1 MAGYTRNDTPN
12 NIADGNVINA
22 SDLDGEFDAIED
34 AFNGTTG
41 HSHDGSSGAG
51 PQIAAAGIASNAVT
65 TDKILNANVTTDK
78 IADNNITTAKIL
90 NANVTTDKIAA
101 DAINGTKIAD
111 DVIDSEHYV
120 AGSIDAEHL
129 ASDSVTTD
137 KILNANVTTDKIA
150 DANVT
155 LAKIA
160 DQAANT
166 VLVRDANTAG
176 VVSAKAVADTQI
188 LIGDGTGFT
197 AAALSGDVTMANT
210 GAVTI
215 ANDAVETA
223 MIADS
228 NVTTAKINNGAVTS
242 AKLDTNI
249 QIAGT
254 LGVTG
259 ETTLTT
265 HLNMGDNDIIKLG
278 DSADL
283 QIYHD
288 GPSGVSYINESGSGN
303 FVIQGT
309 NLFLNAINGQ
319 TYLNATQGGAVN
331 IFHNNSQKIATT
343 ATGIDVTGVITT
355 DGMTT
360 SADINFGDNDKAIFG
375 DGSDFQIYFDGTNS
389 IINEN
394 VAGNLLIQGDNI
406 FLQNGA
412 ASATY
417 LRAVSGG
424 TVELRY
430 SDSPKLATTST
441 GVDITGDLAISN
453 DVEVT
458 GRSVGVTIE
467 PENDGS
473 FDLSV
478 CNDFTCTTTTATEI
492 TFTNAAA
499 GQSGNIK
506 FVNGGNHAITADTMV
521 AINANVLST
530 LSATGTYHLAYYV
543 TAASGNDTILVSA
556 SAALT

>member
-65 TDKILNANVTTDK
+65 TAKILDANVTTDK
-78 IADNNITTAKIL
+78 IADNNVTTAKIL
-90 NANVTTDKIAA
+90 NANVTTAKIAA
-101 DAINGTKIAD
+101 DAIDGTKIADDVIDSEHYVAGSIDAEHLAADIIDGTKIAD

-129 ASDSVTTD
+129 ASNS
-137 KILNANVTTDKIA
+137 
-150 DANVT
+150 
-155 LAKIA
+155 
-160 DQAANT
+160 
-166 VLVRDANTAG
+166 
-176 VVSAKAVADTQI
+176 
-188 LIGDGTGFT
+188 
-197 AAALSGDVTMANT
+197 
-210 GAVTI
+210 
-215 ANDAVETA
+215 
-223 MIADS
+223 
-228 NVTTAKINNGAVTS
+228 VTS

-249 QIAGT
+249 QVAGT

-288 GPSGVSYINESGSGN
+288 ASNSYIKEVGDGGLIVQASTS
-303 FVIQGT
+303 VSLQGT
-309 NLFLNAINGQ
+309 DTSSL
-319 TYLNATQGGAVN
+319 ATFFEGGAVTLY
-331 IFHNNSQKIATT
+331 H
-343 ATGIDVTGVITT
+343 
-355 DGMTT
+355 
-360 SADINFGDNDKAIFG
+360 DNLA
-375 DGSDFQIYFDGTNS
+375 
-389 IINEN
+389 
-394 VAGNLLIQGDNI
+394 
-406 FLQNGA
+406 
-412 ASATY
+412 
-417 LRAVSGG
+417 
-424 TVELRY
+424 
-430 SDSPKLATTST
+430 KLATTST
-441 GVDITGDLAISN
+441 GVDITGDLDISN

-458 GRSVGVTIE
+458 GRSVGGTPT

-473 FDLSV
+473 FDLSAN
-478 CNDFTCTTTTATEI
+478 NDFTCTTTADTEI

-506 FVNGGNHAITADTMV
+506 FVNGGNHLITADTMV
-521 AINANVLST
+521 AINADVLST
-530 LSATGTYHLAYYV
+530 LSVSGTYHLAYYV